1 MLNLI
6 LYQPQ
11 IPQNTGNIGRLCA
24 YTGTKLHLI
33 RPLGFKIEDKHLR
46 RSGMDYWKE
55 LNVEEHED
63 WDAFLSNEN
72 RPRRVWL
79 LTTKSERC
87 LWNVKFQETPAGGGY
102 HVYHYE
108 RGSWSETARELVWM
122 IYLNE
127 DFEGGETEF
136 LYQKRR
142 IKPSTGTV
150 VIWPA
155 GFTHTHKGNLVL
167 DGTKYVVTG
176 WYYKQPV

>member
-1 MLNLI
+1 MLHLI

-55 LNVEEHED
+55 LNVEEHDD

-79 LTTKSERC
+79 LTTKSDRC
-87 LWNVKFQETPAGGGY
+87 LWNVKFQEGDGLLFGNEGNGAPACVHEWAGNHRIRIPSFNQGLRSLNLATSAGI
-102 HVYHYE
+102 VTYE
-108 RGSWSETARELVWM
+108 ALRQIAHS
-122 IYLNE
+122 
-127 DFEGGETEF
+127 
-136 LYQKRR
+136 
-142 IKPSTGTV
+142 
-150 VIWPA
+150 
-155 GFTHTHKGNLVL
+155 HK
-167 DGTKYVVTG
+167 
-176 WYYKQPV
+176 

>member
-1 MLNLI
+1 MLHLI

-79 LTTKSERC
+79 LTTKSDRC
-87 LWNVKFQETPAGGGY
+87 LWNVKFQEGDGLLFGNEGNGAPPCVHEWAGNHRISIPSFNQGLRSLNLATSAGI
-102 HVYHYE
+102 VTYE
-108 RGSWSETARELVWM
+108 ALRQIAHS
-122 IYLNE
+122 
-127 DFEGGETEF
+127 
-136 LYQKRR
+136 
-142 IKPSTGTV
+142 
-150 VIWPA
+150 
-155 GFTHTHKGNLVL
+155 HKWKLSYGLH
-167 DGTKYVVTG
+167 
-176 WYYKQPV
+176 

>member
-1 MLNLI
+1 MLHLI

-79 LTTKSERC
+79 LTTKSDRC
-87 LWNVKFQETPAGGGY
+87 LWNVKFQEGDGLLFG
-102 HVYHYE
+102 
-108 RGSWSETARELVWM
+108 
-122 IYLNE
+122 NE
-127 DFEGGETEF
+127 GNGAPPCSRVGGEPP
-136 LYQKRR
+136 Y
-142 IKPSTGTV
+142 
-150 VIWPA
+150 
-155 GFTHTHKGNLVL
+155 
-167 DGTKYVVTG
+167 
-176 WYYKQPV
+176 